1 MYQYKSI
8 LENGNKVL
16 KDLGFFKTLDL
27 RSYTALNKLNMY
39 HLMQTSLERLA
50 H

>member
-1 MYQYKSI
+1 MFEYKSI
-8 LENGNKVL
+8 LEKGN

-27 RSYTALNKLNMY
+27 RSYTALNELNKY